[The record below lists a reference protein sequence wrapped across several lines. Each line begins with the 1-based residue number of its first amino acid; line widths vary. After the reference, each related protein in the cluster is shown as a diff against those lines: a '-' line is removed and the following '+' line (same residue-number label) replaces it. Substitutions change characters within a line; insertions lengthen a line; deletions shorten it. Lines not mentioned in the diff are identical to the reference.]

1 MLAQTLVTLMLR
13 LVAWALVT
21 YGLVSLDVAVMI
33 TSDPDVVSLLSALVA
48 AGVVMLTETLDR
60 VMGGTLTRML
70 MAVLPKFVQR
80 WSDKFVLER
89 PVEKPPEPKP

>member
-60 VMGGTLTRML
+60 VMGGTLSRML
-70 MAVLPKFVQR
+70 LNLLPKFVQR
-80 WSDKFVLER
+80 WSDKFVLE
-89 PVEKPPEPKP
+89 KPSKPKP